1 MLPHGSVRTF
11 AIVAMGGTFDIIHKG
26 HIALLEKAF
35 SISSHVIIG
44 LTSDEMAKRKGK
56 KLFHTYEQR
65 FHSLYDLLKE
75 TFPGNTYVISKL
87 DDDFG
92 PAVVEGDVEALV
104 VSDET
109 AYQGQVLNRMRAE
122 RGLGP
127 VEVVIVPLV
136 LASDGKRISSTRI
149 RNSEIDAEGNMR

>member
-1 MLPHGSVRTF
+1 
-11 AIVAMGGTFDIIHKG
+11 
-26 HIALLEKAF
+26 
-35 SISSHVIIG
+35 
-44 LTSDEMAKRKGK
+44 
-56 KLFHTYEQR
+56 
-65 FHSLYDLLKE
+65 LLKE
-75 TFPGNTYVISKL
+75 RFPSNTYAISKL

-109 AYQGQVLNRMRAE
+109 AHQGQVLNRMRAE

-127 VEVVIVPLV
+127 VGVVIVPMV

>member
-1 MLPHGSVRTF
+1 MNTF
-11 AIVAMGGTFDIIHKG
+11 DIVAMGGTFDIIHKG

-35 SISSHVIIG
+35 LVSSHVIIG

-65 FHSLYDLLKE
+65 SQALSDLLKE
-75 TFPGNTYVISKL
+75 TFPDKTYVISKL

-92 PAVVEGDVEALV
+92 PAVVEGNVEALI

-127 VEVVIVPLV
+127 VKVVIVPMV